1 MKIWVLNDPSSN
13 NKEVGLVHFHPK
25 NRSMT
30 TVTDHL
36 EEKQAYHITMKLQ
49 TSARKIIY
57 TRHHGVEISECLNI
71 YAPGKQEQ
79 DSI

>member
-1 MKIWVLNDPSSN
+1 
-13 NKEVGLVHFHPK
+13 
-25 NRSMT
+25 MT